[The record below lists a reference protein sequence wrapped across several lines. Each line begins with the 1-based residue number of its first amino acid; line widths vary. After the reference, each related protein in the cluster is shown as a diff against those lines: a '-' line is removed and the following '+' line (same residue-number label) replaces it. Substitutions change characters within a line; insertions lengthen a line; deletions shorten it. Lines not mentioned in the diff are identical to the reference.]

1 MKRLHFA
8 ALVLLFL
15 VLLPTAAYAHPGD
28 TDSSGGHYDSSTGEY
43 HYHHG
48 YPAHQHTNG
57 QCPYDFD
64 NQTGWNSG
72 SSGSSSGPLSK
83 SSFLLSLQDSPILIV
98 VFISTLIS
106 VLSIIFCL
114 PFSDNY
120 AEGYSRTENH
130 FDLSPKYTAIIFT
143 CAFANF
149 ISAVAFAC
157 MSYKFRGFLLLV
169 VIIPNYIFW
178 GTCAYLRYWKND
190 EHTYQ
195 IKRKIGLVLSA
206 FSLVLCCIV
215 EFELIF
221 AIIISDIFIY
231 AAIKLPSEYF
241 FIRNAHK

>member
-1 MKRLHFA
+1 MKKILFA

-64 NQTGWNSG
+64 DRTGWNSG

-130 FDLSPKYTAIIFT
+130 FDTSSKYTTIIFM
-143 CAFANF
+143 CAIANF
-149 ISAVAFAC
+149 ISAVAFAYL
-157 MSYKFRGFLLLV
+157 SYESNGFLYLIA
-169 VIIPNYIFW
+169 IIPNYIFW
-178 GTCAYLRYWKND
+178 GVCAHLRYWKND

-195 IKRKIGLVLSA
+195 TKRKIGLVLSA
-206 FSLVLCCIV
+206 FSFVFCCIV
-215 EFELIF
+215 SFELIF
-221 AIIISDIFIY
+221 GIIISDVYIY

-241 FIRNAHK
+241 FARNSHK